1 MARVTTPLT
10 ATEVRAARPAEKEY
24 TPYRTVAGFIF
35 SLNLTALKSGVSI
48 MYAPTIKSVRWSV
61 SVHWTMWRSRRPVNA
76 AMSSCQHRTG
86 KDTGKGCSLHGCR
99 IQVLLTIEDG
109 EVVHQQLL
117 RPDEMAM
124 SLLCFT
130 ELARRAGWLVIPPA
144 SPDQESIR

>member
-86 KDTGKGCSLHGCR
+86 KDTGKGWLPHSGTADHRGRRGCPP
-99 IQVLLTIEDG
+99 E
-109 EVVHQQLL
+109 QLL